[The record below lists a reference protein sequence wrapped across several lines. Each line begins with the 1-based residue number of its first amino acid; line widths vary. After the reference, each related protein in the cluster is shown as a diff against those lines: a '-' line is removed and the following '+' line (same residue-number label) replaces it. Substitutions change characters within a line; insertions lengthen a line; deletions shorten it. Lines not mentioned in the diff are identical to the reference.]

1 MTCHIFWSGRTMER
15 LDDLLVEEQI
25 RILKLRLDRAER
37 AQRDAETALEGRMRE
52 LDRANRELSQRESE
66 LVEKLD
72 IESRKLLAAQS
83 TARMATI
90 YGEKGKPFTASKGT
104 GALLGLPEGEE
115 SSIDSL
121 MTAIHPL
128 DRDRIMR
135 DSVSFFT
142 RLDPGIEHAFEHRVI
157 RYDTK
162 AVHWLSW
169 VIRREPA
176 GENGASRVY
185 GTVRDITLSRANE
198 RAVRALQLR
207 AERRVRELD
216 ALSRLLSAEQEKT
229 AEALLDKTRFLTAM
243 AHAIRTPLN
252 SLSGGI
258 ELLADQPTGRSR
270 DLEIVRCAVDQLV
283 KIASQLIE
291 QADTGDTLSAP
302 KPPEL
307 SLAVRKME
315 HQAGASPK
323 VLLAEDTE
331 TNRYVIE
338 RMLGAIGCETTI
350 ATNGVEAVEAVRG
363 TTFDVILMD
372 VMMPIMDGEQATRAI
387 RAMTGPTSRTPII
400 GVTAHSLH
408 AERERL
414 LSAGMTAC
422 LSKPVRR
429 EELES
434 AIRTALIGQ
443 ESVQTLNARFDHELF
458 QRAFFDLPEAY
469 RDRMRAAAKKDI
481 SLYGEEV
488 LKAARIGDYEALS
501 RAAHSLKGVAIN
513 VGAIGIVEEL
523 SRYREMLADDPDF
536 SSAALR
542 KEIAASLLAFDDLF
556 SALVGKTQ

>member
-1 MTCHIFWSGRTMER
+1 MER
-15 LDDLLVEEQI
+15 LEDLSFEEQI
-25 RILKLRLDRAER
+25 RILKLRLDRAQR
-37 AQRDAETALEGRMRE
+37 AQHDAETALEGRMRE
-52 LDRANRELSQRESE
+52 LDKANRDLSQRESE

-115 SSIDSL
+115 GSL
-121 MTAIHPL
+121 DKLVTAIHPL

-135 DSVSFFT
+135 DAVSFFT
-142 RLDPGIEHAFEHRVI
+142 KLEPGIEHAFEHRII

-229 AEALLDKTRFLTAM
+229 PEALVGKTRFLTEM

-258 ELLADQPTGRSR
+258 ELLADQPAGQSK
-270 DLEIVRCAVDQLV
+270 DFEIVRSAADQLV
-283 KIASQLIE
+283 NIASQLIE
-291 QADTGDTLSAP
+291 QADTGDTPSAP
-302 KPPEL
+302 ISPEL
-307 SLAVRKME
+307 SLDVRTIE
-315 HQAGASPK
+315 GQAGAAPK

-331 TNRYVIE
+331 TNRYVLE

-350 ATNGVEAVEAVRG
+350 ATNGVEAVEAARG

-387 RAMTGPTSRTPII
+387 RAMAGPTSRTPII
-400 GVTAHSLH
+400 GVTAHSLQ

-429 EELES
+429 EELET

-443 ESVQTLNARFDHELF
+443 EWVQPLNARFDHELF

-488 LKAARIGDYEALS
+488 LRAAKIGESEALS

-523 SRYREMLADDPDF
+523 SRYREMLAEDPEF

-556 SALVGKTQ
+556 SALVGKSQ